1 MRTEKGPEPEL
12 MCDVQILSGIL
23 RLGVKMFGYGADYE
37 MTTAFSSDG
46 HWATCQGL
54 AERLNT
60 DKNRATRIIR
70 AAKRTLATLGLG
82 MRFERKRK
90 DGTNKWVILPL
101 KGQDYKEGVPFTPS

>member
-1 MRTEKGPEPEL
+1 MSQESDQTPEL
-12 MCDVQILSGIL
+12 MCDLQILSGIL
-23 RLGVKMFGYGADYE
+23 RLGVSMWGYGADYVI
-37 MTTAFSSDG
+37 TTAFSSDG

-54 AERLNT
+54 ADVLNK

-70 AAKRTLATLGLG
+70 AAKRTLAKQGLG

-101 KGQDYKEGVPFTPS
+101 KGQSYEEGKG